1 MPASLQALLELPPT
15 EGASVELFGDA
26 DTDRNTM
33 LSRRFGARTEPCP
46 TGAFAWDKEEYLRAL
61 APATGRGAA
70 SKSVNVQSPSRKQI
84 GGVYF
89 RINYPFTGEMLNSLR
104 NPGEISANAAAQV
117 QKARRSLRK
126 RLRLSREKL
135 WAMALK
141 GTTTINSTIF
151 PDGTVEGVSISW
163 GVNTLA
169 VSASWNTISTPI
181 FSRDCKDFQADAI
194 DTAGIPFREFMFN
207 ESIGKML
214 AKNTELKDWL
224 THLPDGVKVLRAT
237 PDRFDGAGDIPKWSE
252 YLGSYKPEGGSI
264 TRFIGDNELIAL
276 PEGAEELCV
285 EARFPM
291 DRPAEGFVMAGAGGL
306 LPQQVF
312 GDEDGI
318 DEYVYA
324 TPDPAGIVL
333 VAQMAIQPILRLPEA
348 FGFEADVTS

>member
-15 EGASVELFGDA
+15 EGGAVELFGDA
-26 DTDRNTM
+26 DTDRNTKI
-33 LSRRFGARTEPCP
+33 SQRFGARRQTCP

-70 SKSVNVQSPSRKQI
+70 SQTVLIQSPSRKQI

-89 RINYPFTGEMLNSLR
+89 RINTPFTGEMLNALR

-117 QKARRSLRK
+117 MKARRSMRK

-135 WAMALK
+135 WSMAIK

-151 PDGTVEGVSISW
+151 PEGTVEGVSISW

-169 VSASWNTISTPI
+169 VSASWAAISTPI
-181 FSRDCKDFQADAI
+181 FSTDCKDFKADAL
-194 DTAGIPFREFMFN
+194 DTSGIPIAEFMFN
-207 ESIGKML
+207 ETVGKYV
-214 AKNTELKDWL
+214 AKNTELRDWL
-224 THLPDGVKVLRAT
+224 SHLPNGVKVLKDTA
-237 PDRFDGAGDIPKWSE
+237 DRFDGCGDIGKWTE
-252 YLGSYKPEGGSI
+252 YTGSYKPEGGSI
-264 TRFIGDNELIAL
+264 TRFIGDNELVGI
-276 PEGAEELCV
+276 PEGAEDLCL

-306 LPQQVF
+306 IPDQVF

-324 TPDPAGIVL
+324 MPDPAGIVL
-333 VAQMAIQPILRLPEA
+333 VAQMAIQPILLLPEA
-348 FGFEADVTS
+348 FCFESDVTS

>member
-1 MPASLQALLELPPT
+1 MPASLHALLELPAT
-15 EGASVELFGDA
+15 EGAPVELFGDA
-26 DTDRNTM
+26 DTDRNTR
-33 LSRRFGARTEPCP
+33 LSQRFGAKTQKCP

-70 SKSVNVQSPSRKQI
+70 SKTVLTQTPSRKQI

-89 RINYPFTGEMLNSLR
+89 RINHPFTGEMLNALR
-104 NPGEISANAAAQV
+104 NPGELSANAAAQV
-117 QKARRSLRK
+117 QKARRSMRK

-141 GTTTINSTIF
+141 GTTTINSTVF
-151 PDGTVEGVSISW
+151 PEGTVEGVSISW

-169 VSASWNTISTPI
+169 VSASWAQISTLI

-194 DTAGIPFREFMFN
+194 DTSGYPIAEFIFN
-207 ESIGKML
+207 ETVGKYA

-224 THLPDGVKVLRAT
+224 SHLPNGVKVLKDT
-237 PDRFDGAGDIPKWSE
+237 PDRFDGCGDIGKWTE
-252 YLGSYKPEGGSI
+252 YRGSYKPEGGSI
-264 TRFIGDNELIAL
+264 TRFIGDNELLGI
-276 PEGAEELCV
+276 PEGAEDLAV

-291 DRPAEGFVMAGAGGL
+291 DRPAAGFVMAGAGGL
-306 LPQQVF
+306 LPEQVF

-333 VAQMAIQPILRLPEA
+333 VSQMAIQPILRLPEA
-348 FGFEADVTS
+348 FCFESDVTS